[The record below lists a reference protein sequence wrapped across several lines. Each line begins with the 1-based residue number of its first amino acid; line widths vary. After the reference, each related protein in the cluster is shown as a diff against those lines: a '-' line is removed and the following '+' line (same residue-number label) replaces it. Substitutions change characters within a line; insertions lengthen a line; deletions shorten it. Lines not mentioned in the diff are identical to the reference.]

1 MLLLVLV
8 CLISVSLAEPD
19 RDTRS
24 RFQEKIPCIENG
36 KFYRE
41 KINIIFNNTL
51 IKISNYCLIKET
63 HYTKTLLFSSELQI
77 KNGSISRM
85 FIFVN
90 RNPNVKGDKVFR

>member
-41 KINIIFNNTL
+41 KINIFLYYIDQ
-51 IKISNYCLIKET
+51 ISNDCLIKKT
-63 HYTKTLLFSSELQI
+63 H
-77 KNGSISRM
+77 
-85 FIFVN
+85 
-90 RNPNVKGDKVFR
+90 DKKIVVFLRITNKKWKHI